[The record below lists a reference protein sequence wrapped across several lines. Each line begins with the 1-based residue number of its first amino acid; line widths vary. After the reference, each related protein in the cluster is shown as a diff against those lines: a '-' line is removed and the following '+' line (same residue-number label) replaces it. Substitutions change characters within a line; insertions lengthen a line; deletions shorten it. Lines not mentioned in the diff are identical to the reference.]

1 MRRWRQLLLG
11 SYLHSTMPYRLF
23 VNTRRTRRGLA
34 PVMVLFYHRVADDHP
49 NPWTMSDDQFSR
61 QILWLHQRYDLVS
74 LEEAQRR
81 IRCGN
86 VRPAVSLTFD
96 DGYADNCHHALPFL
110 VKHQIP
116 CTYFVAAKSV
126 LEGEPFPHD
135 VQRGQ
140 PLLPNSLEQL
150 RALSGSSIEVA
161 AHTRTHA
168 DLGAVSDAD
177 QLFDEVIVAT
187 RDLEAA
193 LDRPIRYFAFPF
205 GMHANLNQTAFHL
218 AKEHGFEAVCSAY
231 GGYNFPGDDPFHIQR
246 IHADPNFVRLKNWLT
261 VDPRKVNIRRFDYGL
276 PCPNAL
282 HLQAQG

>member
-23 VNTRRTRRGLA
+23 VNARRRRHGLA

-81 IRCGN
+81 IRGGN
-86 VRPAVSLTFD
+86 VRPAVSITFD

-116 CTYFVAAKSV
+116 CTYFVVAKNV

-140 PLLPNSLEQL
+140 PLPPNSLEQL
-150 RALSGSSIEVA
+150 RALSGSSVEVA

-177 QLFDEVIVAT
+177 QLFDEVIGAT

-231 GGYNFPGDDPFHIQR
+231 GGYNFPGDDPFHLQR

>member
-1 MRRWRQLLLG
+1 MRQWRQLLLG

-23 VNTRRTRRGLA
+23 VNGRRARRGLA

-61 QILWLHQRYDLVS
+61 QILWLHQRFDLVS

-86 VRPAVSLTFD
+86 ARAAVSITFD
-96 DGYADNCHHALPFL
+96 DGYADNCHYALPFL

-116 CTYFVAAKSV
+116 CTYFVAAKNV
-126 LEGEPFPHD
+126 FEGEPFPHD

-168 DLGAVSDAD
+168 DLGAVSDTD

-218 AKEHGFEAVCSAY
+218 AKEHGLEAVCSAY
-231 GGYNFPGDDPFHIQR
+231 GGYNFPGDDPFHLQR
-246 IHADPNFVRLKNWLT
+246 IHADPKFVRLKNWLT
-261 VDPRKVNIRRFDYGL
+261 VDPRKVNTRRFDYGL